1 MGFFN
6 IYKPKEYKPRYIYY
20 DPKKEA
26 KEERDRQRE
35 KETDLDENTE
45 YRPKILK
52 RGAFR
57 EMADKNKNLRREQ
70 SQKSNTRIVIIIV
83 ILLAFAYLLIR

>member
-6 IYKPKEYKPRYIYY
+6 LYKPKEYKPRFIYY

-35 KETDLDENTE
+35 KETEIDGDTE
-45 YRPKILK
+45 YRPRIIK
-52 RGAFR
+52 RGTFR

-70 SQKSNTRIVIIIV
+70 NQKSNTRIVIIIV

>member
-6 IYKPKEYKPRYIYY
+6 IYKPKEYKPRFIYY

-35 KETDLDENTE
+35 KQSESDDNAE

-57 EMADKNKNLRREQ
+57 EMADKNKNLRRGETN
-70 SQKSNTRIVIIIV
+70 KSNLRIVIILI
-83 ILLAFAYLLIR
+83 ILLAIAYLLIR

>member
-6 IYKPKEYKPRYIYY
+6 IYKAKEYKPRYIYY

-35 KETDLDENTE
+35 KETNLDDNAE
-45 YRPKILK
+45 YQPKIIK
-52 RGAFR
+52 RGTFR
-57 EMADKNKNLRREQ
+57 EMADKNKNLRREHA
-70 SQKSNTRIVIIIV
+70 QKSNTRIIIILV
-83 ILLAFAYLLIR
+83 ILVAIAYLLIR

>member
-6 IYKPKEYKPRYIYY
+6 IYKGKEYKPRYIYY

-35 KETDLDENTE
+35 KDTNLDDNAE
-45 YRPKILK
+45 YQPKIIK
-52 RGAFR
+52 RGTFR
-57 EMADKNKNLRREQ
+57 AMADKNKNLRREHA
-70 SQKSNTRIVIIIV
+70 QKSNTRVIIILV
-83 ILLAFAYLLIR
+83 LLVAIAYLLLR

>member
-6 IYKPKEYKPRYIYY
+6 IYKPKEYKPRFIYY

-35 KETDLDENTE
+35 KQLESDDSVE

-52 RGAFR
+52 RGTFR
-57 EMADKNKNLRREQ
+57 EMADRNKNLRREHA
-70 SQKSNTRIVIIIV
+70 QKSNTRIVIIIV
-83 ILLAFAYLLIR
+83 ILLAIAYLLIR